1 MRYRKKNSFLCRA
14 AALITAV
21 ALAFTFAG
29 CAKETK
35 RVTKETEEITFG
47 IDVAKYQGTIDWAAV
62 GSSGIDFA
70 MIRLGY
76 RAMADGMI
84 VEDSNARYNL
94 QEASRAGIPIGAY
107 FFSTAVSEEE
117 AVEEAA
123 WAAAMVSQ
131 YPITYPIVY
140 DCEGYNE
147 PDSRQYH
154 LSKAERTDIALAF
167 LETIEKLG
175 YEGMFYASRNE
186 LHKDAGWE
194 VSRIEDD
201 YKIWVAQYPEQ
212 PYPMTTASSYAGEHH
227 MWQYSMEGTVAGI
240 SQPVDLDIAYFGY
253 DGIEPAKNTE
263 PPEEAFPDPTALM
276 NFREVSEVVTAKE
289 ETRLRDIPSQDEDS
303 QILFLLK
310 NGETAQRIAVSDSGW
325 SRLLYQNTVCY
336 AVSSYLTTNMNYVPG
351 QEEDPDGIQTQFSPV
366 DEQVTAKEVVNLRML
381 PSVEHEDADVIAQ
394 LKNGDV
400 ARRIGISDNGW
411 SKLEYQGTVCY
422 AVSSYLEPVS
432 GGPAAAAADP
442 DGIQTEFEPVN
453 EKVTPKDAVNLRTLP
468 STEHPDV
475 RVIVKLKKG
484 EVVTRTGINRDL
496 GWSRVEYNGQIL
508 YCVSSYLRV
517 VE

>member
-1 MRYRKKNSFLCRA
+1 MIYRKRYSIPYRA
-14 AALITAV
+14 MAIFVAIVLVFALT
-21 ALAFTFAG
+21 G
-29 CAKETK
+29 CDKKAK
-35 RVTKETEEITFG
+35 RVTAETEEITFG
-47 IDVAKYQGTIDWAAV
+47 IDVAKYQGTIDWDAV
-62 GSSGIDFA
+62 EGSGIDFA

-94 QEASRAGIPIGAY
+94 QEAGRVGIPVGAY
-107 FFSTAVSEEE
+107 FFSTAVSHEE
-117 AVEEAA
+117 AEAEAA
-123 WAAAMVSQ
+123 WVAALVSQ

-140 DCEGYNE
+140 DCEGYSE

-154 LSKAERTDIALAF
+154 LSKAERTDIALVF

-175 YEGMFYASRNE
+175 YEGMFYASKNE

-212 PYPMTTASSYAGEHH
+212 PYPVTTASSYTGKHH

-276 NFREVSEVVTAKE
+276 NFREVSETVTAKE
-289 ETRLRDIPSQDEDS
+289 ETRLRSIPSQDEDS

-351 QEEDPDGIQTQFSPV
+351 QEEDPDGIQTQFSAV

-394 LKNGDV
+394 LKKGDV

-411 SKLEYQGTVCY
+411 SKLEYNGTVCY
-422 AVSSYLEPVS
+422 AVTSYLTTDLEYRTPDENGDGGLKTQFATVS
-432 GGPAAAAADP
+432 
-442 DGIQTEFEPVN
+442 Q
-453 EKVTPKDAVNLRTLP
+453 KVTPKIEVNLRKLP
-468 STEHPDV
+468 SVTNPDATV
-475 RVIVKLKKG
+475 MATAKAG
-484 EVVTRTGINRDL
+484 EVFTRIGISQEH
-496 GWSRVEYNGQIL
+496 GWSRVEYQGQTL
-508 YCVSSYLRV
+508 YCVSSYIEI

>member
-1 MRYRKKNSFLCRA
+1 MKHRKRTFIPHR
-14 AALITAV
+14 AV
-21 ALAFTFAG
+21 ALLAIVALVFALAG
-29 CAKETK
+29 CKKKLK
-35 RVTKETEEITFG
+35 RVTVETEEMTFG

-62 GSSGIDFA
+62 GNSGIDFA

-94 QEASRAGIPIGAY
+94 QEASKAGIPVGAY

-117 AVEEAA
+117 AAAEAA
-123 WAAAMVSQ
+123 WVAEMVAR

-154 LSKAERTDIALAF
+154 LNKTRRTDIALAF

-175 YEGMFYASRNE
+175 YEGMFYASKNE

-194 VSRIEDD
+194 VSRIEED
-201 YKIWVAQYPEQ
+201 YKVWVAQYPEQ
-212 PYPMTTASSYAGEHH
+212 PYPVTTASSYTGKHQ

-289 ETRLRDIPSQDEDS
+289 ETRLRNIPSQDEDS

-310 NGETAQRIAVSDSGW
+310 NGETAQRIAISDSGW

-351 QEEDPDGIQTQFSPV
+351 QEEDPEGIQTQFSSV
-366 DEQVTAKEVVNLRML
+366 DEQVTAKEMVNLRVL
-381 PSVEHEDADVIAQ
+381 PSVENEDADVIAQ

-411 SKLEYQGTVCY
+411 SKLEYKGTVCY
-422 AVSSYLEPVS
+422 AVTSYLEPVS
-432 GGPAAAAADP
+432 GSAKPAVPDT
-442 DGIQTEFEPVN
+442 DGIKTEFEPVN

-484 EVVTRTGINRDL
+484 EIVTRTGINRDL
-496 GWSRVEYNGQIL
+496 GWSRVEYNGQVL

-517 VE
+517 VD

>member
-1 MRYRKKNSFLCRA
+1 MIA
-14 AALITAV
+14 AI
-21 ALAFTFAG
+21 ALAVTLAG
-29 CAKETK
+29 CEKKAK
-35 RVTKETEEITFG
+35 RVTSETEEITFG
-47 IDVAKYQGTIDWAAV
+47 IDVAKYQGTIDWDTV
-62 GSSGIDFA
+62 GASGIDFA

-94 QEASRAGIPIGAY
+94 QEAGRAGIPIGAY

-117 AVEEAA
+117 AAEEAA
-123 WAAAMVSQ
+123 WVAAMVSQ

-154 LSKAERTDIALAF
+154 LSKTQRTDIALAF

-175 YEGMFYASRNE
+175 YEGMFYASKNE
-186 LHKDAGWE
+186 MHMDAGWE

-212 PYPMTTASSYAGEHH
+212 PYPATTASSYTGKHH
-227 MWQYSMEGTVAGI
+227 MWQCSMEGTVAGI

-263 PPEEAFPDPTALM
+263 PPEDAFPDPTALM

-289 ETRLRDIPSQDEDS
+289 ETRLRDIPSQDDDS

-325 SRLLYQNTVCY
+325 SRLMYQDTVCY
-336 AVSSYLTTNMNYVPG
+336 AVSSYLTTNVHYVPG
-351 QEEDPDGIQTQFSPV
+351 QEEDPEGIQTLFSSV

-394 LKNGDV
+394 LKNGDI

-411 SKLEYQGTVCY
+411 SKLEYKGTVCY
-422 AVSSYLEPVS
+422 AVTSYLETVS
-432 GGPAAAAADP
+432 GSAKPAATDA
-442 DGIQTEFEPVN
+442 DGIKTEFETVN

-475 RVIVKLKKG
+475 RVVVKLKKG

-496 GWSRVEYNGQIL
+496 GWSRVEYNGQTL

>member
-1 MRYRKKNSFLCRA
+1 MKYRKKLTAVCRVA
-14 AALITAV
+14 VLVAAL
-21 ALAFTFAG
+21 ALIFTLSG
-29 CAKETK
+29 CEKKVK
-35 RVTKETEEITFG
+35 RVTKETEDITFG
-47 IDVAKYQGTIDWAAV
+47 IDVAKYQGTIEWDTVA
-62 GSSGIDFA
+62 GSGIDFV

-94 QEASRAGIPIGAY
+94 QEASRVGIPIGGY
-107 FFSTAVSEEE
+107 FFSTAVSQEE
-117 AVEEAA
+117 AAEEAA
-123 WAAAMVSQ
+123 WVARMVSQ

-154 LSKAERTDIALAF
+154 LSKEQRTDIALTF

-175 YEGMFYASRNE
+175 YEGMFYASKNE
-186 LHKDAGWE
+186 MHEDAGWE

-212 PYPMTTASSYAGEHH
+212 PYPVTTASSYTGIHH

-276 NFREVSEVVTAKE
+276 NFREVSETVTAKE
-289 ETRLRDIPSQDEDS
+289 ETRLRSIPSQDVDS

-325 SRLLYQNTVCY
+325 SRLMYQDTVCY

-351 QEEDPDGIQTQFSPV
+351 QEEDPDGIQTQFSAV
-366 DEQVTAKEVVNLRML
+366 DEQVTAKDEVNLRML
-381 PSVEHEDADVIAQ
+381 PSVQNEDAKVIGR

-422 AVSSYLEPVS
+422 AVSSYLETVQGASMPE
-432 GGPAAAAADP
+432 AADP
-442 DGIQTEFEPVN
+442 DGVKTEFEPVN

-475 RVIVKLKKG
+475 RVVVKLKKG
-484 EVVTRTGINRDL
+484 EVVIRTGINRDL
-496 GWSRVEYNGQIL
+496 GWSRVEYNGQTL
-508 YCVSSYLRV
+508 YCVSSYLRK

>member
-1 MRYRKKNSFLCRA
+1 MIYRKRHSIPYRA
-14 AALITAV
+14 MAIFV
-21 ALAFTFAG
+21 AIVLVFTLTG
-29 CAKETK
+29 CEKKAK
-35 RVTKETEEITFG
+35 RVTAETEEITFG
-47 IDVAKYQGTIDWAAV
+47 IDVAKYQGTIDWDAV
-62 GSSGIDFA
+62 GGSGIDFA

-94 QEASRAGIPIGAY
+94 QEAGRVGIPVGAY
-107 FFSTAVSEEE
+107 FFSTAVSHEE
-117 AVEEAA
+117 AEAEAA
-123 WAAAMVSQ
+123 WVAALVSQ

-140 DCEGYNE
+140 DCEGYSE

-154 LSKAERTDIALAF
+154 LSKTERTDIALTF
-167 LETIEKLG
+167 LKTIEKFG
-175 YEGMFYASRNE
+175 YEGMFYASKNE

-212 PYPMTTASSYAGEHH
+212 PYPVTTASSYTGKHH

-276 NFREVSEVVTAKE
+276 NFREVSETVTAKE
-289 ETRLRDIPSQDEDS
+289 ETRLRSIPSQDEDS

-351 QEEDPDGIQTQFSPV
+351 QEEDPDGIQTQFSTV

-394 LKNGDV
+394 LKKGDV

-411 SKLEYQGTVCY
+411 SKLEYNGTVCY
-422 AVSSYLEPVS
+422 AVTSYLETISGKSMPVAPDS
-432 GGPAAAAADP
+432 
-442 DGIQTEFEPVN
+442 DGIKTEFEPVN

-475 RVIVKLKKG
+475 RVVVKLKKG
-484 EVVTRTGINRDL
+484 EIVTRTGINRDL
-496 GWSRVEYNGQIL
+496 GWSRVEYNGQVL
-508 YCVSSYLRV
+508 YCVSSYLRK